1 MLKLTVEINHFPPSS
16 SKLLLKLLAMSSRH
30 YLRFKVKYIMVFS
43 ILEPIFLCLSKSE
56 ISKPNTAWTVKF
68 VLKLVL
74 LTLFLLVLVLST
86 FFLSIK
92 WLTTQD
98 LRQTWPSRRYGE
110 HLLYIQRKT
119 ILVIIFLIWS
129 KESNNPILDVS
140 SLQNI
145 NQKGGLIPGGVLN
158 FSPSSKK
165 GTK

>member
-1 MLKLTVEINHFPPSS
+1 MHTFLTPTRLWHHSS
-16 SKLLLKLLAMSSRH
+16 WIFVNSSPIKIKGPWFFTLFCFSSNQSNWLNSKFRL
-30 YLRFKVKYIMVFS
+30 V
-43 ILEPIFLCLSKSE
+43 IFWKH
-56 ISKPNTAWTVKF
+56 TASTVKF
-68 VLKLVL
+68 VMKLVL